1 MSGGATH
8 QHPMLTD
15 DFPVIY
21 FTSPFTWEIPNSPFF
36 LRYPMSFSFSGSD
49 GKLQQLQSLFYMLPY
64 LCMIKSRF
72 LNMEILVLLDSTSCL
87 GCYSSKTPHLDLYL
101 GFTNLTSL
109 RPLWLFHPN
118 NVPSWPLV
126 PSNTYLTLAMSNIT
140 ISLKD
145 APNPANHPT
154 CPHSD
159 VSDAYL
165 VCCLAKAL
173 LFVFTCMHPSWGS
186 CDPGLQ

>member
-8 QHPMLTD
+8 QHPMLTN

-36 LRYPMSFSFSGSD
+36 LRYPMSLSFSGSE
-49 GKLQQLQSLFYMLPY
+49 GKFQQLQCLFYMLPC

-72 LNMEILVLLDSTSCL
+72 LNTEILVLLYSTSCL
-87 GCYSSKTPHLDLYL
+87 GCFSSKTPHLDLYL

-109 RPLWLFHPN
+109 QPLWLFHPN

-126 PSNTYLTLAMSNIT
+126 PSNTLAKDEKNLTLTMSNIT

-154 CPHSD
+154 SPHSD
-159 VSDAYL
+159 VSDACL
-165 VCCLAKAL
+165 ACCLAKTL
-173 LFVFTCMHPSWGS
+173 LFLC
-186 CDPGLQ
+186 L